1 MSRTLR
7 VSFGLLAV
15 VVVVLAL
22 APKPVAQI
30 SPDVPD
36 VAGWSGPGMLVV
48 DLVDDDSRSDDA
60 DLLAIEGAL
69 GADLDWASVHSRDD
83 GLIVGQ
89 VADLSAAMATLRRDP
104 RVENVEPEVMLSA
117 WGDAA
122 ADGLAAG
129 FPNDP
134 MYDKQWHLRAM
145 GAPDGWKSTPR
156 GRGVVVAVVDT
167 GVTKV
172 DDLDGTKILEGAS
185 FVPGTRSAA
194 DDNGHGT
201 HCAGTIAQTTNNGK
215 GVAGVAPE
223 AAILPVKV
231 LSGAGFGS
239 SAWIASGIDY
249 AADNGADVISMSLGG
264 GYSAV
269 IHTAVKRA
277 REKGV
282 IVVAAA
288 GNSGREG
295 VSYPGA
301 LKEAIGVSATGPDG
315 SLAPYSSWGKGV
327 DVSAPG
333 GDKTKAGG
341 GVWQDTID
349 GKGGHKVAEFQGTS
363 MATPHVAGAAAV
375 LLSTGMDADSVER
388 TLLDSSDGTG
398 SWDPKFGWGKLNLH
412 TALTN
417 VIDKF
422 GFLRFGLAASMV
434 LMLTNAATVR
444 PQFRAVAASTAAV
457 VGGGMFFLDWLPL
470 PQNAAFELLSR
481 PFLLWPAVLLDSRWV
496 NFPLWVSALLPTV
509 VALTLGAFKP
519 SRALA
524 LGFVVGVG
532 AHLVHGAATGTLNP
546 WWFPGT
552 MEVAW
557 LVGNGVICL
566 ILGLALV
573 GAEKL
578 DGQSEAKS

>member
-7 VSFGLLAV
+7 VTFGLLAV
-15 VVVVLAL
+15 VVVVLAM

-30 SPDVPD
+30 SPDVPE
-36 VAGWSGPGMLVV
+36 VTSWSGPGTLVV
-48 DLVDDDSRSDDA
+48 DLLDDDSRADDA
-60 DLLAIEGAL
+60 DLLAIEQTL
-69 GADLDWASVHSRDD
+69 GADLDWASEYSRDE

-89 VADLSAAMATLRRDP
+89 VADLSAAIAALRGDP
-104 RVENVEPEVMLSA
+104 RVENVEPEVLMSA
-117 WGDAA
+117 SGDAGSA
-122 ADGLAAG
+122 EAGLAAG

-134 MYDKQWHLRAM
+134 LYDKQWHLRAM

-156 GRGVVVAVVDT
+156 GRGVVVAVIDT

-185 FVPGTRSAA
+185 FVPGARTSA

-223 AAILPVKV
+223 ATILPVKV

-239 SAWIASGIDY
+239 SAWIASGIDW

-333 GDKTKAGG
+333 GDKTKPGG

-349 GKGGHKVAEFQGTS
+349 GKGGHAVAEFQGTS

-375 LLSTGMDADSVER
+375 LLSTGMDADAVER

-398 SWDPKFGWGKLNLH
+398 TWDPKFGWGKLNLH
-412 TALTN
+412 TALGT

-422 GFLRFGLAASMV
+422 GFLRFGLAAVMA
-434 LMLTNAATVR
+434 LMLTNAATIR
-444 PQFRAVAASTAAV
+444 PQFRAVAASTAGF
-457 VGGGMFFLDWLPL
+457 VGGGLFFLDWLPL
-470 PQNAAFELLSR
+470 PQNAVFELLSR
-481 PFLLWPAVLLDSRWV
+481 PFLLWPAVMLDSRWV
-496 NFPLWVSALLPTV
+496 NFPLWVSALLPAM
-509 VALTLGAFKP
+509 VAFTFGAFKP
-519 SRALA
+519 LRPLA

-557 LVGNGVICL
+557 LVGNGVLCL

-578 DGQSEAKS
+578 ETEAK